1 MLDTSKYEATFEIV
15 DGDGDGLI
23 SADEL
28 QRLMEVLGIDVSP
41 DRAVDVV
48 RKIDSDGD
56 DRISLEEFATFMSQ
70 NQA

>member
-41 DRAVDVV
+41 DRAADVV